1 MTLEQLRQRQEEI
14 YQELQI
20 NGFNNRLVSE
30 LNKLSIQVSNAL
42 KQRKKYVKDYK
53 GVRIDYKH
61 LRD

>member
-1 MTLEQLRQRQEEI
+1 MTLDQLRQRQEEI

-20 NGFNNRLVSE
+20 NGFNDRLVSE

-53 GVRIDYKH
+53 GVIIDYKY
-61 LRD
+61 LGE